1 MINNTDLISP
11 VVYVITGPNGA
22 GKTTFALEFLPRV
35 ADCRTFINADY
46 IAKGLSPLDADTAAM
61 EAGRLF
67 LRQIRSFINE
77 RKTFAFESTL
87 SGKGYVH
94 LFNALKEKGYSV
106 HLYYL
111 WLQSCDL
118 ALKRIVERKRRGGH
132 GIPKDVVERRFA
144 RSLKNLF
151 KHYMP
156 LADYCAIFDNSS
168 SAPKLLFTRTLSQEH
183 ILDRDKYEF
192 ILKQSRGEA

>member
-1 MINNTDLISP
+1 MNNADLKSP
-11 VVYVITGPNGA
+11 VVYVIAGPNGA
-22 GKTTFALEFLPRV
+22 GKTTFALEFLPKA
-35 ADCRTFINADY
+35 ADCHTFINADY

-67 LRQIRSFINE
+67 LRQIRSFLNE

-87 SGKGYVH
+87 SGTGYIR

-132 GIPKDVVERRFA
+132 GIPKDAVERRFA

-168 SAPKLLFTRTLSQEH
+168 LIPVLIFERIHEVVRIINPDIFKKISISIE
-183 ILDRDKYEF
+183 EV
-192 ILKQSRGEA
+192 